1 MTQLHFCRLRREVRF
16 LIGLVLLFV
25 LAQGQPAAAQT
36 PNRISPTPL
45 ESGLVPTYPAPTGI
59 APPMSIG
66 PAPTFGPQ
74 PFQYPPVTGFD
85 GRPIYVGPPM
95 YSAPQFG
102 APYPGGQVFP
112 GGQVL
117 PPPPQ
122 PVPIVSGYAP
132 TQGMMSPATARRVPG
147 RANFRFT
154 VSENFLNRLVA
165 QERVD
170 PGPVRDVVLGAQ
182 VTGRQTTVS
191 RLRVDLIASDDK
203 ARTDLILNGD
213 VQSLTTG
220 VTPQAMIDTAGQ
232 QRFVAVKEVYFDG
245 TQFSTRHATVFI
257 RAQNQTIGAVT
268 PLSGTVFG
276 GLANRIAY
284 RAAERQKAAGEAVA
298 RDRLAERL
306 FPTFDGEVDA
316 KLAQANRQ
324 LEPVRKRLDAVKLL
338 PSLQSSWTSDS
349 HLYYES
355 FIGDDKSSP
364 PPPAVTD
371 MAERENGL
379 RLSIH
384 ESLMNTIIDRTGL
397 KGLKTTDK
405 KLRELEKSL
414 LTLTGNGRSDDAGD
428 SPTLTEKSPLAAPD
442 FPAGTEGFETDIE
455 FDEVD
460 PLTVRIEKDRL
471 LVILKAHFK
480 PAGQALMPPMTVT
493 IPYQTELTATKMRLV
508 AGKPRVVSQE
518 RTDPNAPQTIV
529 EMAVEKV
536 IEADLIPLEFD
547 RSLPAAMWPANGTA
561 IPRITSISSDNGWL
575 HISVE

>member
-16 LIGLVLLFV
+16 LIGLVLVFV
-25 LAQGQPAAAQT
+25 LVQGQPATAQT
-36 PNRISPTPL
+36 PTRISPTPL
-45 ESGLVPTYPAPTGI
+45 ESGIVPTYPAPTGI

-66 PAPTFGPQ
+66 PAPTFAPQ
-74 PFQYPPVTGFD
+74 SVQYPPVTGFD
-85 GRPIYVGPPM
+85 GRPVFIGPPVYPA
-95 YSAPQFG
+95 YSGPQYG
-102 APYPGGQVFP
+102 VPYPGGQP
-112 GGQVL
+112 L

-122 PVPIVSGYAP
+122 PVPIAAGYAP
-132 TQGMMSPATARRVPG
+132 TQGMFPAAAPQRAPG
-147 RANFRFT
+147 RANFRVA

-170 PGPVRDVVLGAQ
+170 PGPVRDFVLGAQ

-245 TQFSTRHATVFI
+245 NQFSTRHATVFI

-268 PLSGTVFG
+268 PLSGTLFG

-355 FIGDDKSSP
+355 FIGDDKSSAP
-364 PPPAVTD
+364 LPAAND
-371 MAERENGL
+371 MAERDNGL
-379 RLSIH
+379 RFSIH
-384 ESLMNTIIDRTGL
+384 ESLINTIIDRTGL
-397 KGLKTTDK
+397 KGLKTTDR

-414 LTLTGNGRSDDAGD
+414 LTLTGNGRGDDAGD
-428 SPTLTEKSPLAAPD
+428 PESTEKAPLTAPD
-442 FPAGTEGFETDIE
+442 LPAGTEGFETDIE
-455 FDEVD
+455 FDEIA

-471 LVILKAHFK
+471 FVILKAHFK
-480 PAGQALMPPMTVT
+480 PAGQAVMPPMTVT
-493 IPYQTELTATKMRLV
+493 IPYHTELTTTKMRLV

-536 IEADLIPLEFD
+536 IESDLIPLEFN

-575 HISVE
+575 HISIE

>member
-1 MTQLHFCRLRREVRF
+1 MTQFHYYRLRREVRF
-16 LIGLVLLFV
+16 LIGLALVFV
-25 LAQGQPAAAQT
+25 LAQGQPVAAQT
-36 PNRISPTPL
+36 VTRISPTPL
-45 ESGLVPTYPAPTGI
+45 ESGMIPTYPAPTGI
-59 APPMSIG
+59 TPPMSIG
-66 PAPTFGPQ
+66 PAPGFAPQ

-85 GRPIYVGPPM
+85 GQPIFIGPPM
-95 YSAPQFG
+95 YAAPQYAG
-102 APYPGGQVFP
+102 PFP
-112 GGQVL
+112 GGQPL

-122 PVPIVSGYAP
+122 PVPIATGYAP
-132 TQGMMSPATARRVPG
+132 TQAIYSAATPQRVPG
-147 RANFRFT
+147 RANFRLAA
-154 VSENFLNRLVA
+154 SENFLNRLVA

-170 PGPVRDVVLGAQ
+170 PGPVRDFVLGAQ

-245 TQFSTRHATVFI
+245 NQFSTRHATVFI

-324 LEPVRKRLDAVKLL
+324 LEPVRKRLDMVKLL
-338 PSLQSSWTSDS
+338 PLLQSSWTSDS

-355 FIGDDKSSP
+355 YIGDDKSSAP
-364 PPPAVTD
+364 LPPANDV
-371 MAERENGL
+371 AERDNGL
-379 RLSIH
+379 RFSIH
-384 ESLMNTIIDRTGL
+384 ESLINTIIDRTGL
-397 KGLKTTDK
+397 KGLKTTDR

-414 LTLTGNGRSDDAGD
+414 LSLTGNSRADDAG
-428 SPTLTEKSPLAAPD
+428 SSELTEKAPLTAPD
-442 FPAGTEGFETDIE
+442 LPVGTEGFETDIE
-455 FDEVD
+455 FDEVA

-471 LVILKAHFK
+471 FVILKAHFK
-480 PAGQALMPPMTVT
+480 PAGQAVMPPMTVT
-493 IPYQTELTATKMRLV
+493 IPYHTELTTTKMRLV

-529 EMAVEKV
+529 EMAVAKV
-536 IEADLIPLEFD
+536 IESDLIPLEFD

-561 IPRITSISSDNGWL
+561 IPQITSITSDNGWL
-575 HISVE
+575 HISIE